1 MSNSRRVRRRFTIS
15 IGTKIPRVAKS
26 RKISKVATKL
36 IMTTKD
42 KQMRKTIYAHHIDNL
57 DYISSIRYY
66 HRLHV
71 DITKR
76 GAIDYA
82 KELESFDSLIIT
94 GDKDNVTPLKPDRQ
108 LPRRLMLRCIL
119 FMAYGT

>member
-1 MSNSRRVRRRFTIS
+1 MQYRL
-15 IGTKIPRVAKS
+15 GTKIPRITKS

-42 KQMRKTIYAHHIDNL
+42 KQIRKTIYTHHIDNL
-57 DYISSIRYY
+57 EYISSIRYY

-76 GAIDYA
+76 GAIDFYA
-82 KELESFDSLIIT
+82 KELKSFDSLIIT
-94 GDKDNVTPLKPDRQ
+94 GDKDNVTPKPAQ
-108 LPRRLMLRCIL
+108 LARSIGAQLHIIPGVGRLIHR
-119 FMAYGT
+119 